1 MSEPWQPETSGTWAP
16 LTGIRIVD
24 FSMFV
29 PGPFASAI
37 CADLGAEV
45 IKVEAPRGDPG
56 RSYVPVQFRME
67 NRNKRSLALDLK
79 NPESLQVVEKLAAHA
94 DIAIEGFRP
103 GVARRLRIDF
113 ESLSVFNPQII
124 YCSISGYGQ
133 TGPWRERPGHDVNYV
148 AAAGALAFPGQWL
161 KAPARSSLPLADM
174 SGGAFAAVAIL
185 AALQER
191 NTSGK
196 GAQLDLSLFESAF
209 FWAAMRHSL
218 DPAVD
223 PRAHIFPVNDVFET
237 ADGRRLTLGI
247 LEEHFWENFLAVAPE
262 LRDERFATDALRR
275 QHGDELS
282 LKIEKTVRSKSAAE
296 WLRLLNEHDV
306 PVDLCVTPG
315 EAKGNEQIL
324 ARATVQGEF
333 VPFPVWA
340 NGRRGGRIRCGV
352 PALGEHSREIL
363 VELGFDD
370 GEIAQLK
377 KTGAVP
383 A

>member
-1 MSEPWQPETSGTWAP
+1 MSEPWQPLLG
-16 LTGIRIVD
+16 LRVVD

-37 CADLGAEV
+37 LADLGAEV

-79 NPESLQVVEKLAAHA
+79 SPASKPIVERLAARS

-103 GVARRLRIDF
+103 GVAKRLKIDF
-113 ESLSVFNPQII
+113 QTLSTFNSRLI

-133 TGPWRERPGHDVNYV
+133 TGPWRGRPGHDVNYV
-148 AAAGALAFPGQWL
+148 AAAGALAFSGQWL
-161 KAPARSSLPLADM
+161 KAPVRSSLPLADM
-174 SGGAFAAVAIL
+174 GGGAFAAIAVL

-191 NTSGK
+191 NATGK
-196 GAQLDLSLFESAF
+196 GVSLDLSLFESAF
-209 FWAAMRHSL
+209 FWAAMRHGL
-218 DPAVD
+218 DPKAD

-237 ADGRRLTLGI
+237 ADGKRLTLGI
-247 LEEHFWENFLAVAPE
+247 LEEHFWENFLKAAPE

-275 QHGDELS
+275 RHGDEVSSRLE
-282 LKIEKTVRSKSAAE
+282 KIMKGRTAAQ
-296 WLRLLNEHDV
+296 WLELLERHDV

-315 EAKGNEQIL
+315 EAKEL
-324 ARATVQGEF
+324 PHLKEREAVAGEF

-340 NGRRGGRIRCGV
+340 NGRRGARIRSGV
-352 PALGEHSREIL
+352 PAPGEHSREIL

-370 GEIAQLK
+370 GEIAQLR
-377 KTGAVP
+377 KTGSVP
-383 A
+383 S